1 MKYLHYFAT
10 TYYSA
15 TGHLYNASREF
26 KQEQKLRRL
35 NQASPTARASSSS
48 SDTHD
53 GRHSSSPFD
62 ETGGENPCDNQ
73 QETNEKGKR
82 SIKGR
87 TKERRPV
94 QQDMYKIFDGS
105 ALMAIGMLKDLG
117 RGERA
122 N

>member
-35 NQASPTARASSSS
+35 NQASSTARASSP

>member
-1 MKYLHYFAT
+1 M
-10 TYYSA
+10 
-15 TGHLYNASREF
+15 
-26 KQEQKLRRL
+26 

-48 SDTHD
+48 SVAHD
-53 GRHSSSPFD
+53 GRHSSGPFD
-62 ETGGENPCDNQ
+62 EMGRENPFDNQ
-73 QETNEKGKR
+73 QETDEKGKR

-87 TKERRPV
+87 TKERRSV

-105 ALMAIGMLKDLG
+105 ALMAIGMLKDLA